1 MAVLPVR
8 GNDVTAPTAMIERQ
22 VTAAVDGISHLIDGM
37 DPMQRERLR
46 VPAEMAVEALDEVL
60 LRLRGPAFPRQ

>member
-8 GNDVTAPTAMIERQ
+8 GNDVTAPTTMIERQ